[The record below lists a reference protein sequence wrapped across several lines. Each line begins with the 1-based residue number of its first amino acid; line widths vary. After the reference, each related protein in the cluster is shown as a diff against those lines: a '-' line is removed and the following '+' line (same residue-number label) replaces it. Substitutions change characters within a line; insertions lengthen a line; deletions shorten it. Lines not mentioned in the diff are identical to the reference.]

1 MKVPPVWLVIAALT
15 VALCGPLATP
25 SPAGEASEAGL
36 SDLIEILR
44 SKGVLSRREAE
55 AIGQRIAEIAAL
67 PPAPPRVEMPP
78 DGIRAAIDG
87 LRAQGILV
95 TDAEAAGLAARVR
108 VAGDAAPSPEATA
121 PVLAETASP
130 TAPPTQGPAYLR
142 AMIDILRAQ
151 GIVSEPEGAVLY
163 RRAFRG
169 RDVAGE
175 WFVRSAR
182 PAAKPASALPSPSL
196 RIEMR
201 EDDVKEVVYGLR
213 GQGILSEREAQG
225 LDERILP
232 PGTERPAT
240 PPPQIVFED
249 AEIPYARTTQP
260 PAYIRAMIDI
270 LRAQGVAS
278 DEDAAAMLAR
288 LVRKGPSDRV
298 AEGVTSEIPAA
309 VSAEV
314 KKQVPPAARSEIERD
329 AKKRAVPEWAKRFT
343 LSGDLRLR
351 AQADLYGDGNA
362 TLFRPDKP
370 DQVLNTSDDRYRL
383 RLRARLGVKAKVS
396 ETIGANLRLATGNL
410 TEPVS
415 TNQTLGEYWNKKSFV
430 LEQGYLRWT
439 PSNEWIATAGRIPNP
454 FFATDLVWDADLNF
468 DGVAVTFA
476 RHVAGRFGAFA
487 TAGVFPLQEEE
498 FSAKDKW
505 LFAGQA
511 GTQWRPTD
519 NVSVRAGASYYHF
532 RNVVGEVNDPGI
544 PGQQDFTAPLFQQKG
559 NTLFDI
565 DPSTAV
571 KTALASE
578 FREVDLTLNVDLGWF
593 DPVHFVF
600 VGDYVRNI
608 GFDRGDVEARTGVTG
623 VPEEIDGWLLGVA
636 VGHPTV
642 REGGDWKGYFFYKR
656 LEADAVIDAF
666 TDSDFHLGG
675 TNAKGFTLG
684 GEYGLM
690 RNVWLAGRW
699 HSADEISGGQLS
711 IDVFQLDLN
720 ARY

>member
-1 MKVPPVWLVIAALT
+1 MKVLPVWLSI
-15 VALCGPLATP
+15 VALAVALGGPFATP
-25 SPAGEASEAGL
+25 SSAGDASEAGL

-44 SKGVLSRREAE
+44 SKGVLSRHEAD
-55 AIGQRIAEIAAL
+55 AIDRRIAEVAAL
-67 PPAPPRVEMPP
+67 PPPPPRVEMPP
-78 DGIRAAIDG
+78 GDVKAAIDG
-87 LRAQGILV
+87 LRQQGILV
-95 TDAEAAGLAARVR
+95 TDEEAAGLAGRVR
-108 VAGDAAPSPEATA
+108 GPGDATPLPEASG
-121 PVLAETASP
+121 PVLVETASP
-130 TAPPTQGPAYLR
+130 TAQATMGPAYLR

-151 GIVSEPEGAVLY
+151 EVVSEPEAAVLY

-169 RDVAGE
+169 RDAAGE
-175 WFVRSAR
+175 RSVRQAR
-182 PAAKPASALPSPSL
+182 PMAKPASVLPPQPS

-201 EDDVKEVVYGLR
+201 EDDVKAVVYGLR
-213 GQGILSEREAQG
+213 EQGILSEREAQG
-225 LDERILP
+225 MDDRILP

-240 PPPQIVFED
+240 PPPQIVFEE

-278 DEDAAAMLAR
+278 DEDAVAMRAR

-298 AEGVTSEIPAA
+298 AEGVSREVAA
-309 VSAEV
+309 LLPAEV
-314 KKQVPPAARSEIERD
+314 KKQVAPAAKSEVERD
-329 AKKRAVPEWAKRFT
+329 AQKRAVPDWAKRFT

-351 AQADLYGDGNA
+351 TQADMYGKGNA
-362 TLFRPDKP
+362 TLLRPDKP

-383 RLRARLGVKAKVS
+383 RLRARLGVKAMIS
-396 ETIGANLRLATGNL
+396 ETLDANLRLATGNL
-410 TEPVS
+410 TDPVS

-439 PSNEWIATAGRIPNP
+439 PSNEWIVAAGRIPNP

-468 DGVAVTFA
+468 DGVSATFA

-498 FSAKDKW
+498 FSTKDKW

-532 RNVVGEVNDPGI
+532 RNVVGTPNDPTL
-544 PGQQDFTAPLFQQKG
+544 PNQQDFTAPLFQQKG

-565 DPSTAV
+565 DPSTAI
-571 KTALASE
+571 KTALVSE
-578 FREVDLTLNVDLGWF
+578 FREVELTMNVDLGWF

-623 VPEEIDGWLLGVA
+623 VPEETDGWLLGVA

-642 REGGDWKGYFFYKR
+642 REAGDWKGFFFYKR

-675 TNAKGFTLG
+675 TNAKGFTVG

-690 RNVWLAGRW
+690 RNVWLSGRW
-699 HSADEISGGQLS
+699 HSADEVSGGQLS

-720 ARY
+720 VRF